1 MKSSS
6 SNRFVL
12 VLLASTGLVSF
23 TAYAQAGEHNH
34 SVAVPASAASP
45 YAGEQTR
52 EIKAL
57 SKSDVNNLM
66 GGAGMGFAKA
76 AELNGYPGPMHV
88 LELARSMRVTDEQR
102 VATEKLLK
110 EHKREARELGA
121 QIVALERQLDASFAS
136 KSISD
141 PKLATLTNDIASLQ
155 GKLRNA
161 HLQTHLRQTALL
173 QPDQVVAYQSLRGYV
188 TSDRTSH

>member
-1 MKSSS
+1 MKSSR

-12 VLLASTGLVSF
+12 ALFAGVGLVSF
-23 TAYAQAGEHNH
+23 TAYAQTGEHNH
-34 SVAVPASAASP
+34 SVAMPASTVSP

-66 GGAGMGFAKA
+66 GGAGMGYAKV

-88 LELARSMRVTDEQR
+88 LELARPMRLTDEQR
-102 VATEKLLK
+102 LATEELLK

-141 PKLATLTNDIASLQ
+141 PKLAALTSDIATMQ
-155 GKLRNA
+155 GRLRNA

>member
-12 VLLASTGLVSF
+12 VLLASTGLVSL
-23 TAYAQAGEHNH
+23 TACAQTGEHNH
-34 SVAVPASAASP
+34 SVAIPASVASP

-88 LELARSMRVTDEQR
+88 LELARPMRLTEEQR

-141 PKLATLTNDIASLQ
+141 PKLAALTNDIVTLQ

-173 QPDQVVAYQSLRGYV
+173 QPDQVDAYQSLRGYV